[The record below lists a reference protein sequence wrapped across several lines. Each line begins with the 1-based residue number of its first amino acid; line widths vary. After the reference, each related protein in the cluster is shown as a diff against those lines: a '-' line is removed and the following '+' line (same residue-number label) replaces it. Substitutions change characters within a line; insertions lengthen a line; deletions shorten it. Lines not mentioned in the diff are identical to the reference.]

1 MVIIKEKKLKTNHL
15 IKMYIEKGQ
24 LDIKK
29 IVEDYSGYVYTV
41 VKNSVKGNLTQEDI
55 EEIIADIFFVL
66 WSNQEKLEI
75 DKPLNAYLVGISRN
89 LIKEK
94 YRKNKIT
101 VSLEE
106 QEGYLTDNRDISM
119 ICEQNEK
126 MYFIE
131 KTLNSMKKID
141 MQIFKRYY
149 YASQKVKEIAKEL
162 NISEMQ
168 VKTRLHRIRNKIKKE
183 MKKGGYENGR

>member
-131 KTLNSMKKID
+131 KALKSMKKID

-183 MKKGGYENGR
+183 MKKGGYENG

>member
-15 IKMYIEKGQ
+15 IKMYIENGQ

-41 VKNSVKGNLTQEDI
+41 VKNSVKGNLTQGDI

>member
-15 IKMYIEKGQ
+15 IKMYIENGQ

-41 VKNSVKGNLTQEDI
+41 VKNSVKGNLIQEDI

-66 WSNQEKLEI
+66 WSNQEKLKI

-94 YRKNKIT
+94 YRKNKNT

-106 QEGYLTDNRDISM
+106 QEIQLTDNRDIS
-119 ICEQNEK
+119 ILCEQNEK

-149 YASQKVKEIAKEL
+149 YASQRVKEIAKEL

>member
-131 KTLNSMKKID
+131 KALKSMKKID

-183 MKKGGYENGR
+183 MEKGGYENGR

>member
-15 IKMYIEKGQ
+15 IKMYIENGQ

-41 VKNSVKGNLTQEDI
+41 VKNSVKGNLTQGDI

-131 KTLNSMKKID
+131 KALKSMKKID

>member
-55 EEIIADIFFVL
+55 EEIIADIFLFL
-66 WSNQEKLEI
+66 LSNQEKLEI

-131 KTLNSMKKID
+131 KALKSMKKID

-183 MKKGGYENGR
+183 MKKGGYENG

>member
-89 LIKEK
+89 LI
-94 YRKNKIT
+94 
-101 VSLEE
+101 
-106 QEGYLTDNRDISM
+106 
-119 ICEQNEK
+119 
-126 MYFIE
+126 
-131 KTLNSMKKID
+131 
-141 MQIFKRYY
+141 
-149 YASQKVKEIAKEL
+149 
-162 NISEMQ
+162 
-168 VKTRLHRIRNKIKKE
+168 RNF
-183 MKKGGYENGR
+183 

>member
-41 VKNSVKGNLTQEDI
+41 VKNSVKGNLTQGDI

-131 KTLNSMKKID
+131 KALKSMKKID

>member
-131 KTLNSMKKID
+131 KALKSMKKID

>member
-66 WSNQEKLEI
+66 WNNQEKLEI

-101 VSLEE
+101 VSLEG
-106 QEGYLTDNRDISM
+106 QEIQLTDNKDIS
-119 ICEQNEK
+119 ILCEQNEK
-126 MYFIE
+126 MDFIE

-141 MQIFKRYY
+141 IQIFKRYY
-149 YASQKVKEIAKEL
+149 YASKKVKEIAEEL
-162 NISEMQ
+162 NVSEMQ

>member
-106 QEGYLTDNRDISM
+106 QEIHLTDNRDIS
-119 ICEQNEK
+119 ILCEQNEK
-126 MYFIE
+126 MDFIE

-141 MQIFKRYY
+141 MHIFKSYY
-149 YASQKVKEIAKEL
+149 YVSNKIKEIAKEL

>member
-15 IKMYIEKGQ
+15 IKMYIQNGQ

-29 IVEDYSGYVYTV
+29 VVEDYSGYVYTV
-41 VKNSVKGNLTQEDI
+41 VKNSVKGNLIQEDI

-66 WSNQEKLEI
+66 WSNQEKLKI

-94 YRKNKIT
+94 YRKNKII

-106 QEGYLTDNRDISM
+106 QEIQLTDNRDIS
-119 ICEQNEK
+119 ILCEQNEK

-149 YASQKVKEIAKEL
+149 YASQKVKEIAKGL
-162 NISEMQ
+162 NISETQ

>member
-75 DKPLNAYLVGISRN
+75 DKLLNAYLVGISRN

-131 KTLNSMKKID
+131 KALKSMKKID

>member
-15 IKMYIEKGQ
+15 IKMYIENGQ

-41 VKNSVKGNLTQEDI
+41 VKNSVKGNLTQGDI

-131 KTLNSMKKID
+131 KALKSMKKID

-183 MKKGGYENGR
+183 MKKGGYENG